1 MSVTYASAAGKGRGA
16 PANLSEIFQDYLHRY
31 VDKLRIRWPRA
42 SGLCPFHHEKTPSL
56 SIDLEKCVFHCFGC
70 GAEGGVKRFA
80 ALVGEPWGSTR
91 SESRTAKARH
101 ARCQVERQAREIL
114 GQRAKERDK
123 TLCAEHREIYG
134 EVLAAEDLL

>member
-1 MSVTYASAAGKGRGA
+1 MSVTYASGAGKGRGA

-91 SESRTAKARH
+91 SESRTAKNTTCTLPSRAASPGDSRP
-101 ARCQVERQAREIL
+101 AREGTRQDAL
-114 GQRAKERDK
+114 R
-123 TLCAEHREIYG
+123 
-134 EVLAAEDLL
+134 